1 MNSNLHI
8 PHMKCVLSNLL
19 LFIFIGSG
27 FSQTKI
33 IDEETQYPVSYA
45 TVSFGNGQ
53 GIFADDDGMFIFT
66 EKRYPD
72 IDSLFIS
79 ALGYKDLAMATKNL
93 PKTIIMQ
100 VEDEKLDEVI
110 VKARVSRKFKKETIK
125 PYLDDDYYKC
135 WLPTIESEIAV
146 FFPNN
151 NEKLKKITSVLF
163 PITLE
168 SKDWKK
174 RKRSNADKRKFSTL
188 FKVKFYKNN
197 NGTPGDVMTYT
208 NIVFRVTEKNGD
220 EFELDVSEHDLF
232 IPDNGFFVSIQVLGY
247 TDPNGKL
254 LPNKK
259 YKEIKGKNGKVKIP
273 TNFRPLLPFTD
284 EIDSHNTF
292 IKRVFISG
300 NNWVQFKKGNG
311 IESSL
316 LRTNLNN
323 YGVGINFNVYKEK

>member
-1 MNSNLHI
+1 
-8 PHMKCVLSNLL
+8 MKYAFCNLL
-19 LFIFIGSG
+19 LLIIIHSG
-27 FSQTKI
+27 YSQTKI
-33 IDEETQYPVSYA
+33 IDEDTHYPVSYA

-53 GIFADDDGMFIFT
+53 GLFADDDGSFIFT
-66 EKRYPD
+66 KKRYPD

-79 ALGYKDLAMATKNL
+79 ALGYKDLALATANL
-93 PKTIIMQ
+93 SKTIIMQ
-100 VEDEKLDEVI
+100 AEADKLDEVVVI
-110 VKARVSRKFKKETIK
+110 AKVDRKFKKETIK

-146 FFPNN
+146 FFPNE

-174 RKRSNADKRKFSTL
+174 RKRANADKRKFSTL
-188 FKVKFYKNN
+188 FKVKFYKNE
-197 NGTPGDVMTYT
+197 NGLPGNVMTYT

-232 IPDNGFFVSIQVLGY
+232 IPDTGFFVSIQVLGY
-247 TDPNGKL
+247 TDQNGKL

-259 YKEIKGKNGKVKIP
+259 YKEIKGKNGTVKIP

-284 EIDSHNTF
+284 EIETHNTY
-292 IKRVFISG
+292 IKRVFING
-300 NNWVQFKKGNG
+300 NNWVQFKNGNG

-316 LRTNLNN
+316 LKTNLNN
-323 YGVGINFNVYKEK
+323 YGVGINYNAYKDE